1 MKLVVLLFVASETI
15 FGLVGSAEGVVAY
28 STLGP
33 GDSYTGNSGYTLG
46 IFAGKDFSAAEAFSP
61 SSTITFDDVDLA
73 AGWISGNNSLIV
85 QLRDDGG
92 GLPGAVLESFTFT
105 NIPEWP
111 QGGSG
116 DLLIGDSLL
125 HPELVAGAQYWV
137 AVLPGATYT
146 SGVWDFS
153 GPPIMNATLCGSTDG
168 GSTWYRLSNTQ
179 QPAFRI
185 DGSAV
190 PEPSTFALLGVGAV
204 CLVGYGWRR
213 FAKG

>member
-1 MKLVVLLFVASETI
+1 MAAVTTRVWQREEREGISVKLVVLLFVASETI

-125 HPELVAGAQYWV
+125 HPELVAGA
-137 AVLPGATYT
+137 VLG
-146 SGVWDFS
+146 G
-153 GPPIMNATLCGSTDG
+153 GPA
-168 GSTWYRLSNTQ
+168 RSNIY
-179 QPAFRI
+179 FR
-185 DGSAV
+185 GLG
-190 PEPSTFALLGVGAV
+190 LLGPADNE
-204 CLVGYGWRR
+204 CNALR
-213 FAKG
+213 